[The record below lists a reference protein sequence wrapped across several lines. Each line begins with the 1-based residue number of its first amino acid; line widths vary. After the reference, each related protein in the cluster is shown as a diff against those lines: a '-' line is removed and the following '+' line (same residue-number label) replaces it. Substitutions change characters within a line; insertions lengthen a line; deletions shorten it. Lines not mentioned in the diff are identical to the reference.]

1 MLGARRFVLAVFTL
15 LGLAFVASTAVL
27 AWEFADAGWLD
38 FAAMDSHLF
47 VFFPTL
53 GLLALVAFYWPASV
67 LVDLYW
73 QGHVKHGR
81 ARFTIGTLVVVLAAL
96 GLANL
101 ILSAKTRSLW
111 EIAPAVLAA
120 DTGEGCGQKEA
131 VCQRMPL
138 RKALTNLRQASQSR
152 YGLDGL
158 TRDCQPD
165 ESDPLV
171 ETAKPGEV
179 RRFCFASTPLSA
191 QPKLQSDT
199 ECCRSQARLQR
210 TKNTLYDDAANRS
223 LTGKVHAALLPFKTF
238 FLLVLLVISI
248 LLAWR
253 HRKVEEVYGKQLG
266 KVEIGLFVGSI
277 AVLFF
282 PLMSQ
287 AFVQASEALFGAAGK
302 GVFSTMVPFLSFAF
316 MVWALLIA
324 LFFYRRKGQNE
335 TFLTVGRL
343 GGLLASNVGII
354 KYNMVVTAFVWALGS
369 GASVL
374 GLAMLAAAT
383 LVAILATLLA
393 LSRS

>member
-1 MLGARRFVLAVFTL
+1 MLGARLFVLAVFTV
-15 LGLAFVASTAVL
+15 LALSFVATTGVL
-27 AWEFADAGWLD
+27 AWEFADTGWLD

-73 QGHVKHGR
+73 QGHVKNGR

-96 GLANL
+96 ALSSL
-101 ILSAKTRSLW
+101 ILSGKTRSMW

-120 DTGEGCGQKEA
+120 DTGEGCGQKEG

-138 RKALTNLRQASQSR
+138 RTALSNLRRASQSR

-158 TRDCQPD
+158 TRGCKPN

-171 ETAKPGEV
+171 EAARPDEV
-179 RRFCFASTPLSA
+179 RRFCFASTPLST
-191 QPKLQSDT
+191 QPRLQTDS
-199 ECCRSQARLQR
+199 ECCRAQARLQR
-210 TKNTLYDDAANRS
+210 AENALYDDAGNHS
-223 LTGKVHAALLPFKTF
+223 LTGKAHAALLPFKTF

-253 HRKVEEVYGKQLG
+253 HRKVEEVYGRQLG
-266 KVEIGLFVGSI
+266 KIEIGLFVGSI

-287 AFVQASEALFGAAGK
+287 AFVQASEALFGAGGK
-302 GVFSTMVPFLSFAF
+302 GVFSIMVPFLSFAF

-354 KYNMVVTAFVWALGS
+354 KYNVVVTGFVWALGS
-369 GASVL
+369 GATVI
-374 GLAMLAAAT
+374 GLATLAAAT
-383 LVAILATLLA
+383 VVAILATLLA
-393 LSRS
+393 LSRA